1 MTLDPDKKYSLNELK
16 EVTKQQQTSIKL
28 NDGKIV
34 SNGMLFQDEKQLDKA
49 THFLKKYYKFIDII
63 TLKFLRK

>member
-1 MTLDPDKKYSLNELK
+1 MILDPNKEYSLDELK
-16 EVTKQQQTSIKL
+16 KITKQQQTSIKL

-34 SNGMLFQDEKQLDKA
+34 SNGMVFQDEKQLDKA
-49 THFLKKYYKFIDII
+49 THFLKKYYKFMDII